1 MQKNTVSEP
10 LLLRADPDQMGPGS
24 APVKKAVTPGGFGF
38 RRKRAASAPEAN
50 FFHFELLKFF
60 IINANLFW
68 ILFVFIN
75 RTDFMLITR
84 AWLFIFAF
92 LKDPAA
98 AALKRRE
105 GWGRSVV
112 EQSLFSL
119 APAPNFFVGS
129 VFGKKYWFR
138 LHPEN
143 LGSDRLRL
151 RKTAFKFVL
160 TVIQILIKT
169 FEKSKL

>member
-1 MQKNTVSEP
+1 
-10 LLLRADPDQMGPGS
+10 
-24 APVKKAVTPGGFGF
+24 
-38 RRKRAASAPEAN
+38 
-50 FFHFELLKFF
+50 
-60 IINANLFW
+60 
-68 ILFVFIN
+68 
-75 RTDFMLITR
+75 MLITR

-92 LKDPAA
+92 LKDPAG

-129 VFGKKYWFR
+129 VSGKKYRFR

-143 LGSDRLRL
+143 LGSDQLRV

-169 FEKSKL
+169 FDKSKL